1 MPMPTEERV
10 SQLVAEL
17 VARRGFDLEG
27 VAIAA
32 AGNGEPAPVRVKVT
46 VDSDGPA
53 DLDAIAALSRDLS
66 ELLDAAGD
74 FGESAYL
81 LEVTTPGVERPLTT
95 ERHWR
100 RAQGRKVRVKLADGA
115 ERIEGKA
122 RFDAR
127 VGKLADDAAIAL
139 VIGGKVKP
147 HRVHVPLADI
157 AEAVVQVEFN
167 APGAAELELAGGIA
181 PGRPVPGEEPADL
194 AAPGQH
200 SDTPTEGVA
209 E

>member
-100 RAQGRKVRVKLADGA
+100 RAQGRKVRVKLADGV

-127 VGKLADDAAIAL
+127 VGKLADDATIAL